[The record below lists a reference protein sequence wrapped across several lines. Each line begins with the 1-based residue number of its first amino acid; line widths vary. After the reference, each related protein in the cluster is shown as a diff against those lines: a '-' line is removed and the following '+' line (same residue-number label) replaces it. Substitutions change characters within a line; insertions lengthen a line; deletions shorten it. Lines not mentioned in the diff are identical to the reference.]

1 MIVGV
6 DIETYSS
13 IDLLKAGVRPYTEA
27 PDFTILLIAYKV
39 DNQPTKLI
47 DLAAREG
54 DEKPSSL
61 LPEIKSDIPPGDM
74 REFLHLLLDPAAVK
88 TAYNAAFERTCLAR
102 YFKRPMPP
110 EQWRCTMVQAATLGL
125 PGTLA
130 KVGAVLGLER
140 QKMEEGKD
148 LVRYFCSPA
157 RDGTRHYPQDA
168 PEKWELFR
176 RYNVRDVDVETTIRE
191 KLARWPRPQ
200 AELDAW
206 ALDQKINDRG
216 VRLDKTLLEK
226 ALELD
231 GIYSERLLGEARELT
246 GLDNPR
252 SDTQLKAWL
261 AERGIVTN
269 SLDKK
274 SIPPLLETALDDT
287 TRRVLRL
294 RQEFGKTSVSKYGAM
309 KRGLC
314 GDGRVHNLLQF
325 YGAGRTGRWCL
336 TGDHEI
342 LTPSGWV
349 RFDRWGGGE
358 IACWAPQ
365 TEALSFQQATALCFD
380 YAGEMVSITTQRCEQ
395 CSTPDHKMPYLEKN
409 GSWGAAEIGA
419 LSQHRFTIPYTGKRH
434 GANSSEPYQLRVLI
448 MTQADGHY
456 TNNGD
461 LRYHFGKMRK
471 MERCKYLLRKC
482 QIPFLEN
489 EHADG
494 SCAITIKNR
503 YMPIWLK
510 QFKDKVFGYWLLDES
525 PDILFDEL
533 PQWDGYNCSP
543 NSIQYTTV
551 VKTNA
556 EIIQAAAVL
565 SGRSATL
572 ITKPR
577 KAKNAN
583 WNDAYIV
590 NIWNTPGHGQTV
602 RIENVSRSIYHG
614 KVYCAETKTGY
625 FLVRR
630 KGKVWITGN
639 SGRKVQVQ
647 NLPQNKLRD
656 LSTARQ
662 LVRDGDFDLLEM
674 AYGPPPF
681 VLSQLIRTTFIPSE
695 GCRFIIADYSAIEAR
710 VLAWLA
716 GEKWVLKEFY
726 GDGLIYEATAS
737 MMFHVPKEDI
747 KKGGSRADLRSK
759 GKVATLACGYQGS
772 VGALVQMGALES
784 GIPEDELPGIVK
796 MWRKANT
803 NIVRFWYDVED
814 AAISAVQGNPTA
826 LDHGIR
832 FECEA
837 DYLFIT
843 LPSGRR
849 LAYYQPELQPEPKFD
864 KMGLTYKGM
873 GQNKQ
878 YIRQK
883 TYGGKLVENI
893 TQATARD
900 CLRDAMTALDAAG
913 YRIVF
918 HVHDEVIADMPTGT
932 GSLAEMQEI
941 MGRPL
946 SWAPSLPLRAAGFE
960 ADFYMK
966 D

>member
-1 MIVGV
+1 
-6 DIETYSS
+6 
-13 IDLLKAGVRPYTEA
+13 
-27 PDFTILLIAYKV
+27 
-39 DNQPTKLI
+39 
-47 DLAAREG
+47 
-54 DEKPSSL
+54 
-61 LPEIKSDIPPGDM
+61 
-74 REFLHLLLDPAAVK
+74 
-88 TAYNAAFERTCLAR
+88 
-102 YFKRPMPP
+102 
-110 EQWRCTMVQAATLGL
+110 MVQAATLGL

-148 LVRYFCSPA
+148 LIRYFCSPT

-231 GIYSERLLGEARELT
+231 GIYSERLMGEARELT

-252 SDTQLKAWL
+252 SDTQLKAWM
-261 AERGIVTN
+261 AERGIVTA

-274 SIPPLLETALDDT
+274 SIPPLLETAPDDT

-314 GDGRVHNLLQF
+314 EDGRVHNLLQY
-325 YGAGRTGRWCL
+325 YGAGRTGRW
-336 TGDHEI
+336 
-342 LTPSGWV
+342 
-349 RFDRWGGGE
+349 
-358 IACWAPQ
+358 
-365 TEALSFQQATALCFD
+365 
-380 YAGEMVSITTQRCEQ
+380 AGR
-395 CSTPDHKMPYLEKN
+395 L
-409 GSWGAAEIGA
+409 
-419 LSQHRFTIPYTGKRH
+419 
-434 GANSSEPYQLRVLI
+434 
-448 MTQADGHY
+448 
-456 TNNGD
+456 
-461 LRYHFGKMRK
+461 
-471 MERCKYLLRKC
+471 
-482 QIPFLEN
+482 
-489 EHADG
+489 
-494 SCAITIKNR
+494 
-503 YMPIWLK
+503 
-510 QFKDKVFGYWLLDES
+510 
-525 PDILFDEL
+525 
-533 PQWDGYNCSP
+533 
-543 NSIQYTTV
+543 
-551 VKTNA
+551 
-556 EIIQAAAVL
+556 
-565 SGRSATL
+565 
-572 ITKPR
+572 
-577 KAKNAN
+577 
-583 WNDAYIV
+583 
-590 NIWNTPGHGQTV
+590 
-602 RIENVSRSIYHG
+602 
-614 KVYCAETKTGY
+614 
-625 FLVRR
+625 
-630 KGKVWITGN
+630 
-639 SGRKVQVQ
+639 VQVQ

-662 LVRDGDFDLLEM
+662 LVRDGEFDLLEM
-674 AYGPPPF
+674 AYGSPPF

-716 GEKWVLKEFY
+716 GEKWVLQEFY

-737 MMFHVPKEDI
+737 MMFHVPKDDI
-747 KKGGSRADLRSK
+747 KKGGARADLRSK

-772 VGALVQMGALES
+772 TGALIQMGALES

-796 MWRKANT
+796 MWRKANA
-803 NIVRFWYDVED
+803 NIVRFWYAVED
-814 AAISAVQGNPTA
+814 AAISAVQGTPTT

-849 LAYYQPELQPEPKFD
+849 LAYYQPELQLEAKFD

-873 GQNKQ
+873 GSNKQ

-883 TYGGKLVENI
+883 SYGGKLVENI

-900 CLRDAMTALDAAG
+900 CLRDAMTALDSAG

-946 SWAPSLPLRAAGFE
+946 PWAPGLPLRAAGFE

>member
-13 IDLLKAGVRPYTEA
+13 VDLLKSGVRPYTEA
-27 PDFTILLIAYKV
+27 PDFTILLIGYKV
-39 DNQPTKLI
+39 DNQPIKLI

-61 LPEIKSDIPPGDM
+61 LPEITSDIPPGDL
-74 REFLHLLLDPAAVK
+74 REFLQLLLDPAAVK

-140 QKMEEGKD
+140 QKMEEEKE
-148 LVRYFCSPA
+148 LIRYFCSPA
-157 RDGTRHYPQDA
+157 RDGTRHYPHDA

-191 KLARWPRPQ
+191 KLVQWPRPQ
-200 AELDAW
+200 VELDAW

-231 GIYSERLLGEARELT
+231 GIYSERLMGEARELT

-252 SDTQLKAWL
+252 SDTQLKVWL
-261 AERGIVTN
+261 AERGIVTD

-274 SIPPLLETALDDT
+274 SIPPLLETAPDDT

-294 RQEFGKTSVSKYGAM
+294 RQELGKTSVSKYAAM

-314 GDGRVHNLLQF
+314 EDGRVHNLLQY
-325 YGAGRTGRWCL
+325 YGAGRTGRW
-336 TGDHEI
+336 
-342 LTPSGWV
+342 
-349 RFDRWGGGE
+349 
-358 IACWAPQ
+358 
-365 TEALSFQQATALCFD
+365 
-380 YAGEMVSITTQRCEQ
+380 AGR
-395 CSTPDHKMPYLEKN
+395 L
-409 GSWGAAEIGA
+409 
-419 LSQHRFTIPYTGKRH
+419 
-434 GANSSEPYQLRVLI
+434 
-448 MTQADGHY
+448 
-456 TNNGD
+456 
-461 LRYHFGKMRK
+461 
-471 MERCKYLLRKC
+471 
-482 QIPFLEN
+482 
-489 EHADG
+489 
-494 SCAITIKNR
+494 
-503 YMPIWLK
+503 
-510 QFKDKVFGYWLLDES
+510 
-525 PDILFDEL
+525 
-533 PQWDGYNCSP
+533 
-543 NSIQYTTV
+543 
-551 VKTNA
+551 
-556 EIIQAAAVL
+556 
-565 SGRSATL
+565 
-572 ITKPR
+572 
-577 KAKNAN
+577 
-583 WNDAYIV
+583 
-590 NIWNTPGHGQTV
+590 
-602 RIENVSRSIYHG
+602 
-614 KVYCAETKTGY
+614 
-625 FLVRR
+625 
-630 KGKVWITGN
+630 
-639 SGRKVQVQ
+639 VQVQ

-674 AYGPPPF
+674 AYGSPPF

-737 MMFHVPKEDI
+737 MMFHVPKDDI
-747 KKGGSRADLRSK
+747 KKGGARADLRSK

-772 VGALVQMGALES
+772 VGALIQMGALES

-796 MWRKANT
+796 MWRKANA
-803 NIVRFWYDVED
+803 NIVRFWYEVED
-814 AAISAVQGNPTA
+814 AAISAVQGVPTT

-864 KMGLTYKGM
+864 KLGLTYKGM

-883 TYGGKLVENI
+883 SYGGKLVENI

-932 GSLAEMQEI
+932 GSLADMQEI

-946 SWAPSLPLRAAGFE
+946 PWAPGLPLRAAGFE

>member
-13 IDLLKAGVRPYTEA
+13 VDLLKSGVRPYTEA

-39 DNQPTKLI
+39 DSQPIKLI

-54 DEKPSSL
+54 DEKTSPL
-61 LPEIKSDIPPGDM
+61 LPEITSDIPSGDL
-74 REFLHLLLDPAAVK
+74 REFLQLLLDPAAVK

-148 LVRYFCSPA
+148 LIRYFCSPA
-157 RDGTRHYPQDA
+157 RDGTRHYPHDA
-168 PEKWELFR
+168 PEKWEMFR

-191 KLARWPRPQ
+191 KLAQWPRPQ
-200 AELDAW
+200 VELDAW

-231 GIYSERLLGEARELT
+231 GIYSERLMGEARELT

-261 AERGIVTN
+261 AERGIVTD

-274 SIPPLLETALDDT
+274 SIPPLMEAAPDDT

-294 RQEFGKTSVSKYGAM
+294 RQELGKTSVSKYAAM

-314 GDGRVHNLLQF
+314 EDGRVHNLLQY
-325 YGAGRTGRWCL
+325 YGAGRTGRW
-336 TGDHEI
+336 
-342 LTPSGWV
+342 
-349 RFDRWGGGE
+349 
-358 IACWAPQ
+358 
-365 TEALSFQQATALCFD
+365 
-380 YAGEMVSITTQRCEQ
+380 AGR
-395 CSTPDHKMPYLEKN
+395 L
-409 GSWGAAEIGA
+409 
-419 LSQHRFTIPYTGKRH
+419 
-434 GANSSEPYQLRVLI
+434 
-448 MTQADGHY
+448 
-456 TNNGD
+456 
-461 LRYHFGKMRK
+461 
-471 MERCKYLLRKC
+471 
-482 QIPFLEN
+482 
-489 EHADG
+489 
-494 SCAITIKNR
+494 
-503 YMPIWLK
+503 
-510 QFKDKVFGYWLLDES
+510 
-525 PDILFDEL
+525 
-533 PQWDGYNCSP
+533 
-543 NSIQYTTV
+543 
-551 VKTNA
+551 
-556 EIIQAAAVL
+556 
-565 SGRSATL
+565 
-572 ITKPR
+572 
-577 KAKNAN
+577 
-583 WNDAYIV
+583 
-590 NIWNTPGHGQTV
+590 
-602 RIENVSRSIYHG
+602 
-614 KVYCAETKTGY
+614 
-625 FLVRR
+625 
-630 KGKVWITGN
+630 
-639 SGRKVQVQ
+639 VQVQ

-674 AYGPPPF
+674 AYGSPPF

-737 MMFHVPKEDI
+737 MMFHVPKDDI
-747 KKGGSRADLRSK
+747 KKGGARADLRSK

-772 VGALVQMGALES
+772 VGALIQMGALES

-796 MWRKANT
+796 MWRKANA
-803 NIVRFWYDVED
+803 NIVRFWYEVED
-814 AAISAVQGNPTA
+814 AAISAVQGVPTT

-864 KMGLTYKGM
+864 KLGLTYKGM

-883 TYGGKLVENI
+883 SYGGKLVENI

-900 CLRDAMTALDAAG
+900 CLRDTMTALDAAG

-918 HVHDEVIADMPTGT
+918 HVHDEVIADMPAGT
-932 GSLAEMQEI
+932 GSLADMQEI

-946 SWAPSLPLRAAGFE
+946 PWAPGLPLRAAGFE